1 MSLKRFWQDESGA
14 TAIEYGLI
22 VALISVTLIGV
33 IGQVGG
39 RLQTMYWQLA
49 EALANNSP

>member
-1 MSLKRFWQDESGA
+1 
-14 TAIEYGLI
+14 

-39 RLQTMYWQLA
+39 RLQTMFTQLA
-49 EALANNSP
+49 EALANTSP